1 MTPLRDQNSVQTVLD
16 ALPLA
21 LAVFDVD
28 LRCVRANRRYA
39 ELTDLTP
46 EQQTGRA
53 LHDAWPNAMADLEP
67 QIATARRTGTPSTR
81 LVEFRTA
88 LGTRTAEVT
97 IARIPSAADGWVFIA
112 LDVTERE
119 ELRRTLAR
127 SVEELETIFAT
138 IPESVRVFGQSG
150 EIVRLNARARAE
162 HEGTPPMT
170 AAALWQTDR
179 PRGTDGTAIF
189 LHEHPAMRALGGES
203 VRGQQLVLKR
213 AGGETTLDVSAE
225 PLRDESGR
233 PRGAVT
239 AERDVT
245 EQAALARRLADQI
258 ISLQEDRERER
269 RLAAVGQLA
278 AGVMHDVNNVL
289 NPILAA
295 AYLIDSF
302 AGDANAVKEYTKR
315 IVRAAEMGVSR
326 LARLRSFIRQEPMD
340 DAEIDTLVDLA
351 QPVDEVITMAA
362 PLWAGRDTSTAVR
375 VQRNLASGAV
385 IRGTAAELRAAVLNL
400 VQNAVDAMPQ
410 GGTLTM
416 ETAVRETWAIITVR
430 DTGTGMDPETRR
442 HAFEP
447 FFTTKGSRG
456 TGLGL
461 AEVYGIVRRHRG
473 VAEIE
478 SEPGA
483 GTLIRLKFPLAT
495 TVG

>member
-1 MTPLRDQNSVQTVLD
+1 MTPLRDQHSVQTILD

-21 LAVFDVD
+21 LAVFDPD
-28 LRCVRANRRYA
+28 MRLVRANLRYA

-46 EQQTGRA
+46 EQQAGRS
-53 LHDAWPNAMADLEP
+53 LHDAWPNAMADIEP
-67 QIATARRTGTPSTR
+67 QIAAARRTGAPSTR

-88 LGTRTAEVT
+88 LGTRTAEIT
-97 IARIPSAADGWVFIA
+97 IARISAAADGWVFIA

-127 SVEELETIFAT
+127 SVEELETIFTT
-138 IPESVRVFGQSG
+138 IPESVRVFGSSG

-179 PRGTDGTAIF
+179 PRGTDGAAIF
-189 LHEHPAMRALGGES
+189 LHEHPAMRALSGES
-203 VRGQQLVLKR
+203 VRGQQLVIKR
-213 AGGETTLDVSAE
+213 GAGETTLDVSAE
-225 PLRDESGR
+225 PLRDEGGK

-258 ISLQEDRERER
+258 IALQEDRERER

-326 LARLRSFIRQEPMD
+326 LARLRQFIRQEPFD
-340 DAEIDTLVDLA
+340 DADHEDIVDLA
-351 QPVDEVITMAA
+351 QAVDEVLTLAA
-362 PLWAGRDTSTAVR
+362 PLWAGRDTGATVR
-375 VQRNLASGAV
+375 VERNLASGTV
-385 IRGTAAELRAAVLNL
+385 IRGTAAEVRAAVLNL

-410 GGTLTM
+410 GGTLTLS
-416 ETAVRETWAIITVR
+416 TAVRDTWALILVR
-430 DTGTGMDPETRR
+430 DTGTGMDAETRR

-478 SEPGA
+478 SERGA

>member
-1 MTPLRDQNSVQTVLD
+1 MTPLRDQHSVQSLLD

-21 LAVFDVD
+21 LAVFDGGMRLVK
-28 LRCVRANRRYA
+28 ANRRYA

-46 EQQTGRA
+46 EQQIGRA

-67 QIATARRTGTPSTR
+67 QVATARRTGEPSTR
-81 LVEFRTA
+81 LIEFRA
-88 LGTRTAEVT
+88 GRGTRTAEVT
-97 IARIPSAADGWVFIA
+97 IARVPSAADGWVFIA

-127 SVEELETIFAT
+127 SVEELETIFET
-138 IPESVRVFGQSG
+138 IPESVRVFGPGG
-150 EIVRLNARARAE
+150 EIVRLNPRARAE
-162 HEGTPPMT
+162 HDGPPPMT
-170 AAALWQTDR
+170 AAALWQADR

-189 LHEHPAMRALGGES
+189 LHEHPAMRALSGES
-203 VRGQQLVLKR
+203 VRGQQIVLKR
-213 AGGETTLDVSAE
+213 VAGDTTLDVNAE
-225 PLRDESGR
+225 PLRDEEGR

-245 EQAALARRLADQI
+245 EQAAFARKLADQI
-258 ISLQEDRERER
+258 IALQEDRERER

-302 AGDANAVKEYTKR
+302 AGDAEAVKEYTKR

-326 LARLRSFIRQEPMD
+326 LTRLRQFIRQEPVD
-340 DAEIDTLVDLA
+340 SADLEDLVDLA
-351 QPVDEVITMAA
+351 QAVDEVLTLAA
-362 PLWAGRDTSTAVR
+362 PLWGGRDSGAAVR
-375 VQRNLASGAV
+375 VERDLASGTV
-385 IRGTAAELRAAVLNL
+385 IRGLSAELRAAVLNL
-400 VQNAVDAMPQ
+400 VQNAVDAMPG
-410 GGTLTM
+410 GGTLSLS
-416 ETAVRETWAIITVR
+416 TAVREGWAVVRVR

-478 SEPGA
+478 TAPGA
-483 GTLIRLKFPLAT
+483 GTEVRLKFPLAT